1 MYECVV
7 GYTPFYADDPVMTC
21 RKILRWQQ
29 VGVFGSRAQCLLERK
44 AENGNILFVPRRRKN
59 GARRIKQAPRW

>member
-1 MYECVV
+1 MYECLV

-29 VGVFGSRAQCLLERK
+29 VWTALLLTCKHFCHLHPIVTSIGAAKCTAQ
-44 AENGNILFVPRRRKN
+44 
-59 GARRIKQAPRW
+59 IK